1 VHEVAPVVAIY
12 VAARQ
17 LEQLDDDVEDVYVP
31 AKQFEHTVDEATE
44 YVPAAQALVT
54 VRPVMAQ

>member
-1 VHEVAPVVAIY
+1 MHKVAPVVAIY
-12 VAARQ
+12 VAAIQ
-17 LEQLDDDVEDVYVP
+17 LEQLDDDVDDEYVP
-31 AKQFEHTVDEATE
+31 TKQFEHTVDEEAE